1 MTLPVPRAAAD
12 GLWYRAGYGVRA
24 MPRLKSRKGIAAM
37 RRFALLALLLC
48 ATFGSGGS
56 ACAITGEAAELEKLA
71 DGVYAFIGKRNDA
84 NAMVIVTTQ
93 GVVLVDTGNNPPE
106 TRILQKLVESVTNQP
121 VRYIVVSQ
129 NHGDHVGGV
138 PLFSPPANVI
148 AHERVLK
155 DWEKWKPFQ
164 VKAWRKRFGERSAAL
179 ANVNPADTILT
190 FNDRMTLHLGGTTIE
205 LIYVDDRYNPG
216 DVAVWL
222 PGSGVLHAAF
232 VGYITRHPD
241 IRPDYSHGTTSG
253 MLKQLEV
260 LIALKPKIVVPAHGP
275 LGDVTDLQALTDYLL
290 TARQTVRA
298 MMSRGL
304 SLAEIEKQF
313 TMSQYQGWDRD
324 SHFPWMAETIYRE
337 LRGQDPL
344 IVPMAEKTVKATISK
359 LAEEGRFLTVSTDA
373 GEEVRL
379 RISTETD
386 FEGIADRSALRIGM
400 KVRALYQVPQ
410 GANAAL
416 GYDVEELDVEP

>member
-1 MTLPVPRAAAD
+1 
-12 GLWYRAGYGVRA
+12 
-24 MPRLKSRKGIAAM
+24 M
-37 RRFALLALLLC
+37 RRLALLALLLC
-48 ATFGSGGS
+48 ATFALGGS
-56 ACAITGEAAELEKLA
+56 ARAITGDKAALVKLA

-106 TRILQKLVESVTNQP
+106 TRILQTLVQSVTSQP

-129 NHGDHVGGV
+129 NHGDHVGGI

-148 AHERVLK
+148 AHERVFK
-155 DWEKWKPFQ
+155 EWTTWKPFQ
-164 VKAWRKRFGERSAAL
+164 VKAWRKRFAERSTAL
-179 ANVNPADTILT
+179 TEASPTDTVLT
-190 FNDRMTLHLGGTTIE
+190 FHDHMTLHLGGKTIE

-222 PGSGVLHAAF
+222 PDSGVLHAAF

-253 MLKQLEV
+253 MLKQLEA

-290 TARQTVRA
+290 SARQKVRA

-304 SLAEIEKQF
+304 PLAEIEQQF
-313 TMSQYQGWDRD
+313 NMSEYQGWDRD

-337 LRGQDPL
+337 LNGEGPQ
-344 IVPMAEKTVKATISK
+344 IVQSVEQTVKATISK
-359 LAEEGRFLTVSTDA
+359 LAEEGRFLTVTTET
-373 GEEVRL
+373 GVEVRL

-386 FEGIADRSALRIGM
+386 FEGAADRSALRVGM
-400 KVRALYQVPQ
+400 KVTALYQVPQ

>member
-1 MTLPVPRAAAD
+1 
-12 GLWYRAGYGVRA
+12 
-24 MPRLKSRKGIAAM
+24 M
-37 RRFALLALLLC
+37 RRWALPALLLYVL
-48 ATFGSGGS
+48 FGLGGS
-56 ACAITGEAAELEKLA
+56 ADAVTGENAELKKIA

-84 NAMVIVTTQ
+84 NAMVIVTSA

-106 TRILQKLVESVTNQP
+106 TRVLQKLVQSVTAEP

-148 AHERVLK
+148 AHRRVFGE
-155 DWEKWKPFQ
+155 WAKWKPFQ
-164 VKAWRKRFGERSAAL
+164 IKAWRKRFAERSAAL
-179 ANVNPADTILT
+179 ADMNPTDTMLT
-190 FNDRMTLHLGGTTIE
+190 FDDHMTLHLGGKSIE

-222 PGSGVLHAAF
+222 PDSGVLHAAF

-253 MLKQLEV
+253 MLKQLDA
-260 LIALKPKIVVPAHGP
+260 LIALEPKVVVPAHGP
-275 LGDVTDLQALTDYLL
+275 LGGVSDLQALTDYLL
-290 TARQTVRA
+290 SARQKVRG
-298 MMSRGL
+298 MMGRGL
-304 SLAEIEKQF
+304 PLAEIEKQF
-313 TMSQYQGWDRD
+313 NMSEYQGWDRD

-337 LRGQDPL
+337 LEGEGPQ
-344 IVPMAEKTVKATISK
+344 IVAMAEHTVRATISK
-359 LAEEGRFLTVSTDA
+359 LAEEGRFLTVKAES

-379 RISTETD
+379 RISTETN
-386 FEGIADRSALRIGM
+386 FEGIADRSGLRPGM
-400 KVRALYQVPQ
+400 KVTALYQVPQ

>member
-1 MTLPVPRAAAD
+1 
-12 GLWYRAGYGVRA
+12 
-24 MPRLKSRKGIAAM
+24 M
-37 RRFALLALLLC
+37 RRWALPALLLYVL
-48 ATFGSGGS
+48 FGLVGP
-56 ACAITGEAAELEKLA
+56 ADAITGEQAELKKIA

-84 NAMVIVTTQ
+84 NAMVIVTSA

-106 TRILQKLVESVTNQP
+106 TRILQKLVQSVTAEP

-148 AHERVLK
+148 THRRVFGE
-155 DWEKWKPFQ
+155 WAKWKPFQ
-164 VKAWRKRFGERSAAL
+164 IKAWRKRFAERSAAL
-179 ANVNPADTILT
+179 ADVNPTDTMLT
-190 FNDRMTLHLGGTTIE
+190 FDDHMTLHLGGKTIE

-222 PGSGVLHAAF
+222 PDSGVLHAAF

-241 IRPDYSHGTTSG
+241 IRPDYSHRTTSG
-253 MLKQLEV
+253 MLKQLDA
-260 LIALKPKIVVPAHGP
+260 LIALKPRVVVPAHGP
-275 LGDVTDLQALTDYLL
+275 LGDVSDLQALTDYLL
-290 TARQTVRA
+290 SARQKVRS
-298 MMSRGL
+298 MMGRGL
-304 SLAEIEKQF
+304 PLAEIEKQF
-313 TMSQYQGWDRD
+313 NMSEYQGWDRD

-337 LRGQDPL
+337 LEGEGPQ
-344 IVPMAEKTVKATISK
+344 IVAMAEHTVKATISK
-359 LAEEGRFLTVSTDA
+359 LAEEGRFLTVKAES

-379 RISTETD
+379 RISTETN
-386 FEGIADRSALRIGM
+386 FEGIADRSRLRPGM
-400 KVRALYQVPQ
+400 KVTALYQVPQ

>member
-1 MTLPVPRAAAD
+1 
-12 GLWYRAGYGVRA
+12 
-24 MPRLKSRKGIAAM
+24 M
-37 RRFALLALLLC
+37 RRLALLALLLC
-48 ATFGSGGS
+48 ATFGLGGP
-56 ACAITGEAAELEKLA
+56 ARAITGEKAELKKLA
-71 DGVYAFIGKRNDA
+71 DGVYAFIGKLNDA
-84 NAMVIVTTQ
+84 NAMVVVTTE

-106 TRILQKLVESVTNQP
+106 TRILQKLVQSVTSRP

-148 AHERVLK
+148 AHERVFK
-155 DWEKWKPFQ
+155 EWTKWKPFQ
-164 VKAWRKRFGERSAAL
+164 IKAWRKRFAERSAAL
-179 ANVNPADTILT
+179 MNVNPTDTMLT
-190 FNDRMTLHLGGTTIE
+190 FDDHMTLHVGGKTIE

-222 PGSGVLHAAF
+222 PDSGVLHAAF

-253 MLKQLEV
+253 MLKQLEA

-290 TARQTVRA
+290 TARQKVRA

-304 SLAEIEKQF
+304 SLADIEKQF
-313 TMSQYQGWDRD
+313 NMSEYRGWDRD

-337 LRGQDPL
+337 LNGQDPQ
-344 IVPMAEKTVKATISK
+344 IVPMVEKSVKATISK
-359 LAEEGRFLTVSTDA
+359 VAEEGRFLTVTGQT

-386 FEGIADRSALRIGM
+386 FEGISDRSGLRVGM
-400 KVRALYQVPQ
+400 KVTALYQVPQ